1 MPSGVMVKVCRG
13 GGWVLGGWGMAVSDV
28 PGASTDI
35 MWGGGGGE
43 RREERGGKGGRS
55 FHKDRE
61 QQVYYGKL
69 GSLSLMVYVGI
80 FLNHV
85 YKSSYYKLQICYEGA
100 VGTVF
105 VKPVLTQKMFP
116 NIWLVFAYTVT
127 NYHPLHKT

>member
-1 MPSGVMVKVCRG
+1 
-13 GGWVLGGWGMAVSDV
+13 MAVSDV

-35 MWGGGGGE
+35 MWGGGGGGGG
-43 RREERGGKGGRS
+43 EERGEGRERGEKFS
-55 FHKDRE
+55 QR
-61 QQVYYGKL
+61 QRAASILWKL
-69 GSLSLMVYVGI
+69 GSLSLMVNVGI

-100 VGTVF
+100 IGTVF